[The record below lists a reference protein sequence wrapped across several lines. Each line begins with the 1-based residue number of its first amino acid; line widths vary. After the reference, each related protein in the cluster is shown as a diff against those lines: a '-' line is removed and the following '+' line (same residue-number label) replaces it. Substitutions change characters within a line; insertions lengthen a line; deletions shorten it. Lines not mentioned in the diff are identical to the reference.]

1 MKKVIVGIAVMA
13 LTMAVGLRAQDGS
26 KSSGS
31 HLGTWELA
39 SFRYGTNQP
48 SFTDFPKT
56 RHRIKLITETHYTW
70 VEYGD
75 TTKKVTASAGGTYS
89 LDGNTYT
96 ESKDFGLDMDTYL
109 GQKHVYTIRVEG
121 DKFFLSGSLS
131 DGLKIEEVW
140 RRVK

>member
-1 MKKVIVGIAVMA
+1 MKKVIVGITVA
-13 LTMAVGLRAQDGS
+13 LMIATGLQAQEGTK

-39 SFRYGTNQP
+39 SFKYGTNQP
-48 SFTDFPKT
+48 GFTDFPKT
-56 RHRIKLITETHYTW
+56 EHRIKLITETHYTW
-70 VEYGD
+70 VEYD
-75 TTKKVTASAGGTYS
+75 DATKKVTGSAGGTYS

-96 ESKDFGLDMDTYL
+96 ESKDFGLNMDPYL
-109 GQKHVYTIRVEG
+109 GKKHVYSIRVEG